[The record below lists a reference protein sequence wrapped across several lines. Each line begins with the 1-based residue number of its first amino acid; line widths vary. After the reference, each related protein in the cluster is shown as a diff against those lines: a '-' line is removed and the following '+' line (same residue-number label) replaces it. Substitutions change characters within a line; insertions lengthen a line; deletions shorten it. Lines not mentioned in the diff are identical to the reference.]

1 MATTYNHAQIGI
13 VDASGNINVIYPI
26 TTGADVSITR
36 TNTKLPTAATTAQAL
51 ANAFGKLAFADSEIS
66 DSETSTTKTWSSNK
80 INTAITKL
88 NSNCKK
94 INTYVGND
102 GKIHFVNS
110 GGADTVLN
118 FSSGAK
124 SIVLNMDNYGWSST
138 IRISCESYNT
148 LKLVDII
155 EEKHYSENNGMYI
168 KGITS
173 TGSNTNLVGGR
184 TGIGNLTYNQTLDIS
199 KYILINVIMGGGYIR
214 GGQLVLS

>member
-88 NSNCKK
+88 NSKLTENFQDGCDTIVAGCTTYGATPTSNSPANIVEAIKK
-94 INTYVGND
+94 IYTDRYNAGKSAGALNTSFNIKMKFIIGATILE
-102 GKIHFVNS
+102 GTFVAQVIITNNRPS
-110 GGADTVLN
+110 IKVISNPSAHNN
-118 FSSGAK
+118 FNQVAYIYS
-124 SIVLNMDNYGWSST
+124 MT
-138 IRISCESYNT
+138 I
-148 LKLVDII
+148 
-155 EEKHYSENNGMYI
+155 
-168 KGITS
+168 
-173 TGSNTNLVGGR
+173 
-184 TGIGNLTYNQTLDIS
+184 
-199 KYILINVIMGGGYIR
+199 
-214 GGQLVLS
+214 

>member
-66 DSETSTTKTWSSNK
+66 DSVTSTTKTWSSNK

-94 INTYVGND
+94 INTYVGKD

-118 FSSGAK
+118 FNKTS
-124 SIVLNMDNYGWSST
+124 NY
-138 IRISCESYNT
+138 RISYTVT
-148 LKLVDII
+148 LWGPDGLRGYCD
-155 EEKHYSENNGMYI
+155 
-168 KGITS
+168 
-173 TGSNTNLVGGR
+173 
-184 TGIGNLTYNQTLDIS
+184 GNLTIS
-199 KYILINVIMGGGYIR
+199 NGKISASNTGTGNVLFEVHSGGIQAYGANISFNSIT
-214 GGQLVLS
+214 VI

>member
-88 NSNCKK
+88 NSKLTENFQDGCDTIVAGCTTYGVTPTSNSPTDIVNAIKK
-94 INTYVGND
+94 IYTDRY
-102 GKIHFVNS
+102 NS
-110 GGADTVLN
+110 G
-118 FSSGAK
+118 
-124 SIVLNMDNYGWSST
+124 Y
-138 IRISCESYNT
+138 
-148 LKLVDII
+148 
-155 EEKHYSENNGMYI
+155 NNG
-168 KGITS
+168 KNTVKNFRITLQIYCDIYAS
-173 TGSNTNLVGGR
+173 NGSIAGTP
-184 TGIGNLTYNQTLDIS
+184 
-199 KYILINVIMGGGYIR
+199 
-214 GGQLVLS
+214 